1 MILSQRPAL
10 AIWGIVTLPL
20 PYIMA
25 FGGVATGSIN
35 AQLAAMVAGMTK
47 SIGSCPIPMAEEAR
61 IGRNAAAV
69 AVLLVISVRKMTT
82 RITTSISSRM
92 GRAPSPL
99 TPLPIHATRPEL
111 LIAED
116 RRSVVEGESV
126 RRRDEA

>member
-1 MILSQRPAL
+1 
-10 AIWGIVTLPL
+10 
-20 PYIMA
+20 MA

-99 TPLPIHATRPEL
+99 TPWPRSEEHTSEL
-111 LIAED
+111 QSRGHLVCRLLLEKKKHKHQREQQYD
-116 RRSVVEGESV
+116 
-126 RRRDEA
+126 